1 MFWADFHIHSN
12 YSDGKLAIPELVDLY
27 GQRGFGAIAITDHLC
42 ESTTAMGKAANLFGL
57 TLHRHNF
64 DAYLEEIS
72 EQAERAWDVYKMVV
86 LSGFELTKNSLSNQR
101 SAHVLALD
109 VSQYIEAEADV
120 VTLTRLIRDQGGLA
134 IAAHPVST
142 RKFEKQTYHLWDR
155 REELRECFDA
165 WEVASGPH
173 LFDEVLSSGLPL
185 IANSDLHSPSQ
196 ISSWKTILHCER
208 KVGPILEAIKKQEV
222 SFRFYQD
229 RRTDTLWR
237 GPSLQRQTVFDKN
250 LTCLSS

>member
-12 YSDGKLAIPELVDLY
+12 YSDGKHTISELVDLY

-42 ESTTAMGKAANLFGL
+42 ESTTALGRAANLFGL
-57 TLHRHNF
+57 TLRRDNF
-64 DAYLEEIS
+64 DAYLAEIS
-72 EQAERAWDVYKMVV
+72 EQAERAWAEYEMVV
-86 LSGFELTKNSLSNQR
+86 ISGFELTKNSLSNQR

-109 VSQYIEAEADV
+109 VSQYIDAEADV
-120 VTLTRLIRDQGGLA
+120 VTLTQLIREQGGLA

-185 IANSDLHSPSQ
+185 IANSDLHASSQ
-196 ISSWKTILHCER
+196 MSSWKTILRCER
-208 KVGPILEAIKKQEV
+208 SVGAILKAIKRQEL

-229 RRTDTLWR
+229 RRPDTLCWEQDVMSR
-237 GPSLQRQTVFDKN
+237 TGFDKN